1 MGATVSRMGT
11 LTVTNRRRK
20 DLYAVVRQRAA
31 TLFDAPLL
39 HPPVLHPPV
48 RDPAPPTGP
57 PAPAPAPEAAAQEPP
72 SPVPRPS
79 AVSRLATW
87 LFVRCGVELKTV
99 AALGMVLLAAAGFA
113 VHHFWTGRPHTVAV
127 PPATRAAVP
136 RPSPG
141 PPPAVAAKARLVVD
155 IAGKVRNPGLRKLPS
170 GSRVAD
176 ALRAAGGA
184 VPGADTSAL
193 NLARLLADGEQILV
207 GAPAPLPSGTSP
219 SGPSAPV
226 SLGTA
231 TLDQLETLPGVG
243 PVLAQHILDYRARH
257 GGFASIDQLNDVTG
271 IGDRRFADLKPLVRP

>member
-1 MGATVSRMGT
+1 
-11 LTVTNRRRK
+11 
-20 DLYAVVRQRAA
+20 
-31 TLFDAPLL
+31 
-39 HPPVLHPPV
+39 
-48 RDPAPPTGP
+48 
-57 PAPAPAPEAAAQEPP
+57 
-72 SPVPRPS
+72 
-79 AVSRLATW
+79 
-87 LFVRCGVELKTV
+87 
-99 AALGMVLLAAAGFA
+99 VLLVAAGFA

-207 GAPAPLPSGTSP
+207 GAPTPPSSAASP
-219 SGPSAPV
+219 SGPAAPV